1 MSLFRQRENNTIDRR
16 QSLAGIPI
24 LNAGVRYQNEGNGR
38 RVLSAEGPS
47 RVGWMNRFR
56 PPVDRR
62 EFELDEFGAYVV
74 ERIDGNRSVLDI
86 VNAFQHQFGMSRR
99 ESELGVVAFVKMLMQ
114 RHLLAVSVSP
124 EAGPGPVPVEEK
136 AR

>member
-1 MSLFRQRENNTIDRR
+1 MSLFRQRESKSIDRR

-24 LNAGVRYQNEGNGR
+24 LNAGVRYRDQGNGR

-74 ERIDGNRSVLDI
+74 ERIDGNRSVLEI
-86 VNAFQHQFGMSRR
+86 VNAFQRQFGMSRR

-114 RHLLAVSVSP
+114 RYLLTVSVSP
-124 EAGPGPVPVEEK
+124 VSSPGPVPVEEK
-136 AR
+136 VQ